1 MTEDRLSGLVL
12 LHLRGLKVWVRFS
25 RRGTPTEI
33 ACARRMCFYGLRNNH
48 MTSMTSFG
56 RVLAVISASLLRC
69 SFAAT
74 GKVIMTAKMS
84 KPMLGDCSIT

>member
-12 LHLRGLKVWVRFS
+12 LHLRGLKAWVRFFKA
-25 RRGTPTEI
+25 EI

-74 GKVIMTAKMS
+74 GEVRMTAKMS